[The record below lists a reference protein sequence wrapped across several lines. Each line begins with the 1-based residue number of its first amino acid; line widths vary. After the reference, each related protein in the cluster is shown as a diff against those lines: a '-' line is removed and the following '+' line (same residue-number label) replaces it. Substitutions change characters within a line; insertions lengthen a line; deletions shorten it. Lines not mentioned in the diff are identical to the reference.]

1 METFT
6 ELEEKI
12 DKKQT
17 IQNMK
22 KEMEQLYY
30 FTGRNYS
37 DIEAF
42 YVRET
47 EAVYDVGK
55 DGEKKKQLLHRS
67 NTFANEIM
75 KFMKK
80 LPEKEQKV
88 LDALYVCHLD
98 RKMACKKLHIT
109 NATLRRRNQDGLYH
123 LAILMRR
130 FVLKET

>member
-42 YVRET
+42 YVRE
-47 EAVYDVGK
+47 
-55 DGEKKKQLLHRS
+55 GEKKKQLLHRS

>member
-1 METFT
+1 
-6 ELEEKI
+6 
-12 DKKQT
+12 
-17 IQNMK
+17 
-22 KEMEQLYY
+22 
-30 FTGRNYS
+30 
-37 DIEAF
+37 
-42 YVRET
+42 
-47 EAVYDVGK
+47 
-55 DGEKKKQLLHRS
+55 
-67 NTFANEIM
+67 M